1 MCRRSHASK
10 RYCKR
15 LSGVPGWNGPN
26 GVCPA
31 SQSRADR
38 DPSTRGFH
46 NVSQTRRH
54 VMSCLSEMG
63 PPPVS
68 KQAPTKQKLYKVV
81 PFMIR
86 TVEVPAAVMLY
97 FKSQPKK
104 VWNVK
109 RYKEICT
116 HIYIYVHIQYIVS
129 VGVGGGHASMRC
141 LGVSLIPAKLPIS

>member
-1 MCRRSHASK
+1 
-10 RYCKR
+10 
-15 LSGVPGWNGPN
+15 
-26 GVCPA
+26 
-31 SQSRADR
+31 
-38 DPSTRGFH
+38 
-46 NVSQTRRH
+46 
-54 VMSCLSEMG
+54 
-63 PPPVS
+63 
-68 KQAPTKQKLYKVV
+68 
-81 PFMIR
+81 MIR